1 MEDVG
6 GSTEVLQPRLMW
18 KPMGEPH
25 LRRKQIKQHSLHEIN
40 FLDVCR
46 ILPADYVV
54 NRSLHPLVKSST
66 SLAIQT
72 MSQGTIMFE
81 MPSVRERDLNMRG
94 LKLMVARQ
102 ASTSTVNTGMNDASA
117 EFDRTHCGVH
127 NELETM
133 WVGTIDE
140 ECHDSVDLSCL
151 GIETVLSLSGIPS
164 LQVDAKAI

>member
-18 KPMGEPH
+18 KPIGEHH
-25 LRRKQIKQHSLHEIN
+25 LRRKQIKMHSLYEIN

-46 ILPADYVV
+46 ILPAEYV

-72 MSQGTIMFE
+72 MSQGTIIFE
-81 MPSVRERDLNMRG
+81 MPSVRDRDLNMRG

-102 ASTSTVNTGMNDASA
+102 ASTSIFTTGTNDVST
-117 EFDRTHCGVH
+117 EFDRTNNGAH

-140 ECHDSVDLSCL
+140 EGHDSVDLSCI
-151 GIETVLSLSGIPS
+151 GIETVLSPSGIPS
-164 LQVDAKAI
+164 LQDAAKAM